1 MGDEHGRKKGRPRAA
16 VPRRCWLNVYL
27 HYVFD
32 LWAQAW
38 RRKQACGD
46 MIIVRFAD
54 DIVVGFQTKADAV
67 RFWAELI
74 ERMRKFSLELHPE
87 KTRLLEF
94 GPFATENRKK
104 RGEGKPETF
113 NFLGFTHIC
122 GKKRGNGRF
131 TVLRQT
137 IRKRLQAKLN
147 EVKDELRRRMHH
159 PIPEVGQWLRSVVAG
174 HNRYYGV
181 PMNDHALHLFRIQV
195 GRLWHRALLRRSQTS
210 RITWDRMHRL
220 IVRWL
225 PPVRIYHPYPLRR
238 MGVVT

>member
-1 MGDEHGRKKGRPRAA
+1 MPACWRKGKRTRTEEGTPQGGSASPLLA
-16 VPRRCWLNVYL
+16 NVYL
-27 HYVFD
+27 HDGFD

-38 RRKQACGD
+38 RRKHACGD

-54 DIVVGFQTKADAV
+54 DIVVGFEAKSDAL

-94 GPFATENRKK
+94 GPFAAENRKK

-122 GKKRGNGRF
+122 GKKRSNGRF

-137 IRKRLQAKLN
+137 IRKRLQAKLGA
-147 EVKDELRRRMHH
+147 VKAELKRRMHD
-159 PIPEVGQWLRSVVAG
+159 PIPEMGEWLRSVVGG
-174 HNRYYGV
+174 HLRYYGV
-181 PMNDHALHLFRIQV
+181 PMNQTALKIFRSQV
-195 GRLWHRALLRRSQTS
+195 GWLWPVGSRDVARTAESPGPACSDSSRAGC
-210 RITWDRMHRL
+210 
-220 IVRWL
+220 L
-225 PPVRIYHPYPLRR
+225 PFASIIL
-238 MGVVT
+238 